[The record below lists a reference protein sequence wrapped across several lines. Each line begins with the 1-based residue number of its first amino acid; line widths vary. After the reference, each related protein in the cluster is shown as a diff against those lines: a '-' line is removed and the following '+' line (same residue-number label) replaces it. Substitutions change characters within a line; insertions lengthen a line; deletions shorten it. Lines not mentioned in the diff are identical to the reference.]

1 MGEKGLELLALARE
15 ETGLA
20 VVTEVM
26 AVEQVALV
34 AKYAD
39 VLQVGARN
47 MQNFNLL
54 NAVRRAAQAG
64 AAEARHERDAG
75 GVPAGGRVHHG
86 ARATAT

>member
-1 MGEKGLELLALARE
+1 MREK
-15 ETGLA
+15 TGLA

-26 AVEQVALV
+26 AVEQVKLV
-34 AKYAD
+34 CDYAD

-54 NAVRRAAQAG
+54 NAVGETAQAR

-75 GVPAGGRVHHG
+75 GVSARRRVHHVH
-86 ARATAT
+86 AATPR